1 MQVLFVEDVP
11 GTAYA
16 GDIKNVKNGFARNY
30 LLPKKLAVLATPD
43 QMNRVARLQA
53 AASQR
58 RDVAEKNM
66 SAVAEKIEG
75 AAITIEV
82 RAGRNNRLY
91 GSITNAM
98 IAEELTEIAGQ
109 EIDRRLILTEPI
121 RQLGSYEVPVKLGF
135 GFEPTVKVRVA
146 PIGGALDEEATAEE
160 VVAELEAEDEA
171 EADAEDAPAAE
182 AEEAVEEPPAEEA
195 SVEEDETAEEPPA
208 EEAVEEEEAP
218 AEEAPAES
226 AEQDEPESEETED
239 EEPQTS

>member
-66 SAVAEKIEG
+66 SAVAEKIAG

-121 RQLGSYEVPVKLGF
+121 RQLGSYDVPVKLGF
-135 GFEPTVKVRVA
+135 GFEPTVNVRVA

-160 VVAELEAEDEA
+160 VVAELEAEEEA
-171 EADAEDAPAAE
+171 AAEDT
-182 AEEAVEEPPAEEA
+182 PAEEG
-195 SVEEDETAEEPPA
+195 
-208 EEAVEEEEAP
+208 EAP
-218 AEEAPAES
+218 AEEAPPAEAS
-226 AEQDEPESEETED
+226 AEDEPAEAAEQGEPAQDEPEDAET
-239 EEPQTS
+239 QTS

>member
-58 RDVAEKNM
+58 RDIAEKNM
-66 SAVAEKIEG
+66 SAVAERIEG

-121 RQLGSYEVPVKLGF
+121 RQLGAYEVPVKLGF
-135 GFEPTVKVRVA
+135 GFEPTVTVRVA

-160 VVAELEAEDEA
+160 VVAELEAEDA
-171 EADAEDAPAAE
+171 EEGAAEDAPTAE
-182 AEEAVEEPPAEEA
+182 AEAAGEAEETVEEPPTEEAAAEE
-195 SVEEDETAEEPPA
+195 ETPT
-208 EEAVEEEEAP
+208 EEAP
-218 AEEAPAES
+218 AEP
-226 AEQDEPESEETED
+226 AEQDEPEGEETED

>member
-66 SAVAEKIEG
+66 SAVAEKIAG

-121 RQLGSYEVPVKLGF
+121 RQLGSYDVPVKLGF
-135 GFEPTVKVRVA
+135 GFEPTVNVRVA

-160 VVAELEAEDEA
+160 VVAELEAEEETA
-171 EADAEDAPAAE
+171 AEDT
-182 AEEAVEEPPAEEA
+182 PAEEG
-195 SVEEDETAEEPPA
+195 
-208 EEAVEEEEAP
+208 EAP
-218 AEEAPAES
+218 AEEAPPEEASAEDEPAEA
-226 AEQDEPESEETED
+226 AEQDEPAQDEPEDAET
-239 EEPQTS
+239 QTS

>member
-121 RQLGSYEVPVKLGF
+121 RQLGSYDVPVKLGF

-160 VVAELEAEDEA
+160 VVAELEAEEEA
-171 EADAEDAPAAE
+171 GADAEDAPA
-182 AEEAVEEPPAEEA
+182 EETEEPAAEPEQA
-195 SVEEDETAEEPPA
+195 A
-208 EEAVEEEEAP
+208 EEEEAP
-218 AEEAPAES
+218 ADEAPDEAV
-226 AEQDEPESEETED
+226 EQDEPEAEETED

>member
-171 EADAEDAPAAE
+171 ETGAEDAPAEEGEEAAAE
-182 AEEAVEEPPAEEA
+182 AEETVEDPPAEESSEEEEVA
-195 SVEEDETAEEPPA
+195 SEEEPT
-208 EEAVEEEEAP
+208 EEAP
-218 AEEAPAES
+218 AVT
-226 AEQDEPESEETED
+226 AEQDEPEAEATED

>member
-58 RDVAEKNM
+58 RDIAEKNM

-98 IAEELTEIAGQ
+98 IAEDLTEIAGQ

-160 VVAELEAEDEA
+160 VVAELEAEDAEEAAEEATAEEA
-171 EADAEDAPAAE
+171 EEAAE
-182 AEEAVEEPPAEEA
+182 EVPAEEAVE
-195 SVEEDETAEEPPA
+195 AEEPA
-208 EEAVEEEEAP
+208 EEEEAP
-218 AEEAPAES
+218 AEEAPAENA

>member
-66 SAVAEKIEG
+66 SAVAEKIAG

-98 IAEELTEIAGQ
+98 IAEHLTEIAGQ

-121 RQLGSYEVPVKLGF
+121 RQLGSYDVPVKLGF
-135 GFEPTVKVRVA
+135 GFEPTVNVRVA

-160 VVAELEAEDEA
+160 VVAELEAEEETAAEDTPAEEGEAPA
-171 EADAEDAPAAE
+171 EAA
-182 AEEAVEEPPAEEA
+182 PAEEA
-195 SVEEDETAEEPPA
+195 SAEDEPA
-208 EEAVEEEEAP
+208 EA
-218 AEEAPAES
+218 
-226 AEQDEPESEETED
+226 AEQDEPAQDEPEDAET
-239 EEPQTS
+239 QTS

>member
-98 IAEELTEIAGQ
+98 IAEELTEVAGQ

-121 RQLGSYEVPVKLGF
+121 RQLGSYDVPVKLGF

-160 VVAELEAEDEA
+160 VVAELEAEDAGEA
-171 EADAEDAPAAE
+171 ASEDAPAEE
-182 AEEAVEEPPAEEA
+182 AEEAPAEEA
-195 SVEEDETAEEPPA
+195 PA
-208 EEAVEEEEAP
+208 EEEEAP
-218 AEEAPAES
+218 AEEAPAEDA

>member
-58 RDVAEKNM
+58 RDIAEKNM

-91 GSITNAM
+91 GSITNTM

-121 RQLGSYEVPVKLGF
+121 RQLGSYDVPVKLGF

-160 VVAELEAEDEA
+160 VVAELEAEATDEA
-171 EADAEDAPAAE
+171 SSEDAPAEEGEAPAAD
-182 AEEAVEEPPAEEA
+182 AEEAAEEA
-195 SVEEDETAEEPPA
+195 A
-208 EEAVEEEEAP
+208 EEEEAP
-218 AEEAPAES
+218 AEEAPAEEAAAE
-226 AEQDEPESEETED
+226 AEQDETESEETED

>member
-66 SAVAEKIEG
+66 SAVAEKIAG

-121 RQLGSYEVPVKLGF
+121 RQLGSYDVPVKLGF
-135 GFEPTVKVRVA
+135 GFEPTVNVRVA

-160 VVAELEAEDEA
+160 VVAELEAE
-171 EADAEDAPAAE
+171 
-182 AEEAVEEPPAEEA
+182 EETPAEEGQ
-195 SVEEDETAEEPPA
+195 
-208 EEAVEEEEAP
+208 AP
-218 AEEAPAES
+218 AEEAPAGETPAEDTS
-226 AEQDEPESEETED
+226 AEEVPAKDEPAEAAEQDEPAQDEPEDAET
-239 EEPQTS
+239 QTS

>member
-58 RDVAEKNM
+58 RDIAEKNM

-121 RQLGSYEVPVKLGF
+121 RQLGSYDVPVKLGF

-160 VVAELEAEDEA
+160 VVAELEAEDADEA
-171 EADAEDAPAAE
+171 ASEDAPAEE
-182 AEEAVEEPPAEEA
+182 AEEAAADAEEA
-195 SVEEDETAEEPPA
+195 A
-208 EEAVEEEEAP
+208 EEAP
-218 AEEAPAES
+218 AEEAAEEEETPAEEAPAEDA
-226 AEQDEPESEETED
+226 AEQDEPESEETGD

>member
-58 RDVAEKNM
+58 RDIAEKNM

-98 IAEELTEIAGQ
+98 IAEELTEVAGQ

-121 RQLGSYEVPVKLGF
+121 RQLGSYDVPVKLGF

-160 VVAELEAEDEA
+160 VVAELEAEATDEA
-171 EADAEDAPAAE
+171 ASEDAPAEEGEAPAAD
-182 AEEAVEEPPAEEA
+182 AEEAAEEA
-195 SVEEDETAEEPPA
+195 A
-208 EEAVEEEEAP
+208 EEEEAP
-218 AEEAPAES
+218 AEEAPAEEAAAE
-226 AEQDEPESEETED
+226 AEQDETESEETED

>member
-58 RDVAEKNM
+58 RDIAEKSM

-91 GSITNAM
+91 GSITNTM
-98 IAEELTEIAGQ
+98 IAEELTEVAGQ

-121 RQLGSYEVPVKLGF
+121 RQLGSYDVPVKLGF
-135 GFEPTVKVRVA
+135 GFEPTVSVRVV

-171 EADAEDAPAAE
+171 EADAEDAPAEKAE
-182 AEEAVEEPPAEEA
+182 GAA
-195 SVEEDETAEEPPA
+195 
-208 EEAVEEEEAP
+208 EEEEAP
-218 AEEAPAES
+218 AEEPAAEETPTEEAS
-226 AEQDEPESEETED
+226 ADEPEQDEPEGEATED

>member
-121 RQLGSYEVPVKLGF
+121 RQLGSYDVPVKLGF

-171 EADAEDAPAAE
+171 EAGAEDAPA
-182 AEEAVEEPPAEEA
+182 EESEEPPKKRPLKRPLPRN
-195 SVEEDETAEEPPA
+195 PPRKRSR
-208 EEAVEEEEAP
+208 P
-218 AEEAPAES
+218 RTRRS
-226 AEQDEPESEETED
+226 R
-239 EEPQTS
+239 TSPSPKRPRTKNLRLRRERHG

>member
-58 RDVAEKNM
+58 RDIAEKNM

-98 IAEELTEIAGQ
+98 IAEELTEVAGQ

-121 RQLGSYEVPVKLGF
+121 RQLGSYDVPVKLGF
-135 GFEPTVKVRVA
+135 GFEPTVSVRVV

-160 VVAELEAEDEA
+160 VVAELEAEDDA
-171 EADAEDAPAAE
+171 EAATEDAPAEE
-182 AEEAVEEPPAEEA
+182 AEEAAA
-195 SVEEDETAEEPPA
+195 
-208 EEAVEEEEAP
+208 EEEAP
-218 AEEAPAES
+218 AEEPAAEETPTEEAS
-226 AEQDEPESEETED
+226 ADEPAQDEPEGEATED

>member
-58 RDVAEKNM
+58 RDIAEKNM

-91 GSITNAM
+91 GSITNTM

-121 RQLGSYEVPVKLGF
+121 RQLGSYDVPVKLGF

-160 VVAELEAEDEA
+160 VVAELEAEATDEA
-171 EADAEDAPAAE
+171 ASEDAPAEEGEAPTAD
-182 AEEAVEEPPAEEA
+182 AEEAAEEA
-195 SVEEDETAEEPPA
+195 A
-208 EEAVEEEEAP
+208 EEEEAP
-218 AEEAPAES
+218 AEEAPAEEAAAE
-226 AEQDEPESEETED
+226 AEQDETESEETED

>member
-58 RDVAEKNM
+58 RDIAEKNM

-121 RQLGSYEVPVKLGF
+121 RQLGSYDVPVKLGF

-160 VVAELEAEDEA
+160 VVAELEAEDTDEA
-171 EADAEDAPAAE
+171 AAEEGEEPAADAEEA
-182 AEEAVEEPPAEEA
+182 AEEAPAEEA
-195 SVEEDETAEEPPA
+195 A
-208 EEAVEEEEAP
+208 EEEEAP
-218 AEEAPAES
+218 AEEAPAEDA

>member
-58 RDVAEKNM
+58 RDIAEKNM

-91 GSITNAM
+91 GSITNTM

-121 RQLGSYEVPVKLGF
+121 RQLGSYDVPVKLGF

-160 VVAELEAEDEA
+160 VVAELEAEATDEA
-171 EADAEDAPAAE
+171 ASEDAPAEEGEAPAAD
-182 AEEAVEEPPAEEA
+182 AEEAAEEA
-195 SVEEDETAEEPPA
+195 A
-208 EEAVEEEEAP
+208 EEEEAP
-218 AEEAPAES
+218 AEEAPAEDT

>member
-58 RDVAEKNM
+58 RDIAEKNM

-121 RQLGSYEVPVKLGF
+121 RQLGSYDVPVKLGF

-171 EADAEDAPAAE
+171 EADAEEATAEE
-182 AEEAVEEPPAEEA
+182 AEEAGEEAPAEEAAEEEAAPAEEA
-195 SVEEDETAEEPPA
+195 S
-208 EEAVEEEEAP
+208 AVEEEAP
-218 AEEAPAES
+218 AEEAPAEDA

>member
-58 RDVAEKNM
+58 RDIAEKNM

-91 GSITNAM
+91 GSITNTM

-121 RQLGSYEVPVKLGF
+121 RQLGSYDVPVKLGF

-160 VVAELEAEDEA
+160 VVAELEAEATDEA
-171 EADAEDAPAAE
+171 ASEDAPAEEGEAPAAD
-182 AEEAVEEPPAEEA
+182 AEEAAEEA
-195 SVEEDETAEEPPA
+195 A
-208 EEAVEEEEAP
+208 EEEEAP
-218 AEEAPAES
+218 AEEAPAEEAAAE
-226 AEQDEPESEETED
+226 AEQDETESEETED